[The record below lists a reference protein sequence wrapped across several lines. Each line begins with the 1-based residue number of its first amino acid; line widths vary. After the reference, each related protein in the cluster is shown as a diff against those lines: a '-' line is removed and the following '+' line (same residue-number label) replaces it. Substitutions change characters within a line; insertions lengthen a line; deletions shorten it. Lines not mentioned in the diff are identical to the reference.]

1 MNELV
6 VRSHTGEPV
15 TNSLLVAEKF
25 GKQHKDVLES
35 IRNLTAENSAVLSMF
50 SKSSYLNI
58 QNKEQPMYIM
68 NRDGFSLLVMGF
80 TGRQALDFKI
90 SFIEAF
96 NRLEEQAGMLRLNA
110 EMIRGIVREELR
122 GVAQK
127 APGVSRDAPAPSLV
141 AGARGIGEPEVR
153 VKDEKLTVKDDD
165 EAKRFFGS
173 LDCAADTKTMMYA
186 NACVLNAI
194 RDRMIAGE
202 GRVLRRRGSYGYWLR
217 MIRLLDGAWA
227 AGWHH
232 NLPGNAR
239 RLCGRFYA
247 YVDGGYRSLVHG
259 NAGNSHARKY

>member
-6 VRSHTGEPV
+6 IRSHTGEPV
-15 TNSLLVAEKF
+15 TSSLLVAEKF
-25 GKQHKDVLES
+25 GKEHKNVLRD
-35 IRNLTAENSAVLSMF
+35 IQNLTAQNCAVLSMF
-50 SKSSYLNI
+50 SKSTYLNV
-58 QNKEQPMYIM
+58 QNKEQPMYVM

-80 TGRQALDFKI
+80 TGRQALEFKI

-96 NRLEEQAGMLRLNA
+96 NRLEEQGRMFRLNA
-110 EMIRGIVREELR
+110 DVIRGIVREELR
-122 GVAQK
+122 GAVYGA
-127 APGVSRDAPAPSLV
+127 A
-141 AGARGIGEPEVR
+141 ARGTAAVYKEKVQA
-153 VKDEKLTVKDDD
+153 KDEKLEVKDDR
-165 EAKRFFGS
+165 EAKEFFETES
-173 LDCAADTKTMMYA
+173 LLAGFCSQGEVMYA

-194 RDRMIAGE
+194 RERMIAGE